1 MENMTKNHPGGHFH
15 NCCDFEK
22 LHRHRPLTSPLPNRS
37 HRISDLM
44 QLRFVDDLRLE
55 LLFRATLG
63 DIGCEPTPE
72 KRHCCGPPGR
82 HDVDLAPERKRA
94 GCRKDIR
101 TSAAQLS
108 SAPIDSLHDKL
119 SSSTQKCIRVAR

>member
-44 QLRFVDDLRLE
+44 QLRFVDDLRIE

-72 KRHCCGPPGR
+72 NLEGTTSILRLREKGQ
-82 HDVDLAPERKRA
+82 AA
-94 GCRKDIR
+94 GK
-101 TSAAQLS
+101 TFVPQL
-108 SAPIDSLHDKL
+108 L
-119 SSSTQKCIRVAR
+119 S